1 MLSKFITPGDKID
14 LCAVYKSS
22 AAKADEKKRTY
33 YSSVHDILSS
43 DTLEITMPIEKNK
56 LIVLPV
62 ECEYNLLFYGESGLY
77 ECTARITDRY
87 KSDNVYILAMELTS
101 NLKKYQRR
109 EYYRYSCS
117 LDLVSRHLEEEE
129 IWAVE
134 NKMPYALTQGLPL
147 KKNVIVDIS
156 GGGMRFLSKHKYEPE
171 SLLYL
176 GFYLP
181 WGEVQKRYEVV
192 GKVLSSRELEK
203 REGTWE
209 HRVEYYGMEKET
221 REEIIRF
228 IFEEERK
235 SRRKEKFV

>member
-1 MLSKFITPGDKID
+1 
-14 LCAVYKSS
+14 
-22 AAKADEKKRTY
+22 
-33 YSSVHDILSS
+33 
-43 DTLEITMPIEKNK
+43 
-56 LIVLPV
+56 
-62 ECEYNLLFYGESGLY
+62 
-77 ECTARITDRY
+77 
-87 KSDNVYILAMELTS
+87 MELTS

-117 LDLVSRHLEEEE
+117 LDMVSRHLEEEE